1 MIQRIKDKIWKYL
14 KEKDVSLAMIYNREG
29 EILWHK
35 GREIRGK
42 TVTHGSGFCKSPIKK
57 TQSKCIG
64 TSKENLVVKNFSDP
78 KSESARMLMIKSIII
93 QPISNDLFLYIDSGI
108 KEHFTP
114 QERASF
120 LLLGEILE
128 DIVKTIKNEGK
139 PGGFCGNS
147 KAIKTLRKLILD
159 YSILNE
165 PVLLL
170 GETGVGKSHS
180 ASLIH
185 QYSGRVGKFEVVN
198 ITAVTD
204 TLFESVFF
212 GYKKGAFTDART
224 DNKGLVQEAEKGTL
238 YIDEIAEIPT
248 SVQSKLLRFIETK
261 KYRILGESFEREADV
276 RIIVSTNRN
285 LKEAIKNGE
294 FRKDLYYRL
303 QVLELEIPPLCRR
316 KEDIKPFVMENIKYL
331 RQKEIGDGF
340 WKALHR
346 HDWPGNMRELITVL
360 KRAGLGSANPI
371 TGKDIDNI
379 INNRDLL
386 QNSLQED
393 NNICDHIWEKIKA
406 GVDFWEAVK
415 KPYLNRDIKR
425 SEVRKIIE
433 KAFLESGDKFSDI
446 LEILNLK
453 KEEYKKFTN
462 FLMVHKIMQSL
473 PKGKKF
479 KE

>member
-1 MIQRIKDKIWKYL
+1 MIQRIKEKIWKYL
-14 KEKDVSLAMIYNREG
+14 QEKDVSLAIVYNREG
-29 EILWHK
+29 EILWNK

-42 TVTHGSGFCKSPIKK
+42 TVSQGSGFCKSPIKE
-57 TQSKCIG
+57 TLSKCIG
-64 TSKENLVVKNFSDP
+64 TSKENLLAKHFCDP
-78 KSESARMLMIKSIII
+78 KSESAQMLMIKSLII

-108 KEHFTP
+108 KEHFTQ

-128 DIVKTIKNEGK
+128 DIVKTIKNEGE
-139 PGGFCGNS
+139 PGGFFGNS
-147 KAIKTLRKLILD
+147 KAIKTLRKLVLN
-159 YSILNE
+159 YSIIDE

-170 GETGVGKSHS
+170 GETGVGKSHT

-198 ITAVTD
+198 ITAVAN
-204 TLFESVFF
+204 TLFESIFF
-212 GYKKGAFTDART
+212 GHKKGAFTDARS
-224 DNKGLVQEAEKGTL
+224 NSKGLVQEAEKGTL
-238 YIDEIAEIPT
+238 YIDEIAEIPI
-248 SVQSKLLRFIETK
+248 SVQSRLLRFIETK
-261 KYRILGESFEREADV
+261 KYRVLGESFEREADV
-276 RIIVSTNRN
+276 RIIASTNKN
-285 LKEAIKNGE
+285 LKEAMEKGE

-316 KEDIKPFVMENIKYL
+316 KEDIKPFVMANMKYL
-331 RQKEIGDGF
+331 RQKEIGSGF

-360 KRAGLGSANPI
+360 KRAGIGSANPI
-371 TGKDIDNI
+371 TGKDIDHI
-379 INNRDLL
+379 INNSDLIEDP
-386 QNSLQED
+386 LQEY
-393 NNICDHIWEKIKA
+393 NNICDQIWEKLK
-406 GVDFWEAVK
+406 GGMDFWEAVK

-433 KAFLESGDKFSDI
+433 KAFSESGDKFSDI

-453 KEEYKKFTN
+453 KDEYKKFTN

-473 PKGKKF
+473 P
-479 KE
+479 